1 MTIPA
6 ITIWQP
12 WASLIAI
19 GAKPYEFRRWPAP
32 QHFIGQRIAIH
43 AGARKMRREEIQDLL
58 LRVEEPESGHALV
71 AHLAK
76 PLLDVA
82 ITSPGRLELSH
93 VVCTAILGEP
103 RLATALYPD
112 SDRVDHHIWA
122 WPLTGIERLA
132 PPTPAKGAQ
141 GFWKWNEAPGGEG

>member
-1 MTIPA
+1 MDDMPA
-6 ITIWQP
+6 ITVWQP

-32 QHFIGQRIAIH
+32 KAIVGRRIAIH

-58 LRVEEPESGHALV
+58 LRVEDPDSGHALV

-76 PLLDVA
+76 PLLHTA
-82 ITSPGRLELSH
+82 LTSPGKIELSH

-103 RLATALYPD
+103 KRATTLYPD
-112 SDRVDHHIWA
+112 SDRVDHHIWG
-122 WPLTGIERLA
+122 WPLTDIQALQ
-132 PPTPAKGAQ
+132 PPVPARGAQ
-141 GFWKWNEAPGGEG
+141 GFWKWAA